1 MKRPI
6 YLHRKITRH
15 GKTAWYFWRGEGH
28 RRIRIRGDYGSAE
41 FMSEYM
47 AALAGHAPAAPAKIK
62 EEPESLAWLIG
73 RYRETSEW
81 SGLSEATRRQRDN
94 IFHRAIRS
102 SGDRPYRS
110 MTITSVTETLN
121 KIRDRPSAAN
131 NFLTTFRN
139 LFAWAIRVKL
149 ADADPTAHVKYVKR
163 PKTGGFRQWTEE
175 EIAQFEAHWPIGT
188 RERLAIAV
196 LLFTGLRRGDA
207 ARLGKQ
213 HIRNGR
219 IRIVTEK
226 TGETVSIPVSPLLAS
241 IIEASK
247 TGDMVLVANTKTGE
261 AMRKEAFSNWFK
273 RAAKAAGVPGNC
285 HGLRKAAA
293 TRLAEAGATIPE
305 MNAVF
310 GWRGTA
316 MASLYTEKANRE
328 ILADNA
334 AAKMGNK
341 R

>member
-28 RRIRIRGDYGSAE
+28 RRIRIRGDYGSTE
-41 FMSEYM
+41 FLTEYM

-94 IFHRAIRS
+94 IFHRSIRS

-121 KIRDRPSAAN
+121 KMRDRPSAAN

-163 PKTGGFRQWTEE
+163 PKRGGFPQWTEE
-175 EIAQFEAHWPIGT
+175 DIAQFERHWPIGT
-188 RERLAIAV
+188 RERLAFSV
-196 LLFTGLRRGDA
+196 LLYTGLRRGDA

-213 HIRNGR
+213 HIRDGR

-226 TGETVSIPVSPLLAS
+226 TGEVVSIPVSPLLAS
-241 IIEASK
+241 VVEASQ
-247 TGDMVLVANTKTGE
+247 TGDLVIVPTHEGEPFTKEG
-261 AMRKEAFSNWFK
+261 FGNWFG
-273 RAAKAAGVPGNC
+273 KAARSAGIRKNC